1 MQLKQL
7 VQPSDKVAIPAL
19 LFLWFLLQLWG
30 YSKFGITSSADTPFY
45 IAQANDWLEGTWPEG
60 RERWYSSYSLT
71 IALVIA
77 ITGSASY
84 IVVVQVLLS
93 LVAML
98 ALYKLGNEVSKQYKA
113 GFIACIMYLFFFKLQ
128 QWNYFIYA
136 ESLAISGAIIVLCFL
151 VKAKKMLPVMLT
163 AVVLCY
169 VVFLRPNGLG
179 VLVAS
184 FMYLIA
190 HTYQKRQLIKQQLVI
205 GSATFIIMI
214 LYISNRMLATEVASF
229 IDSYSRGELVY
240 PNHTLGFKPDQNLT
254 KPSPENPPL
263 LQLLL
268 FAVQNSWYFLQ
279 LCMLKLVLFIFHV
292 KPYFSIF
299 HNIYLLLFLPVVY
312 LYFCSALKIVP
323 LPVAAFALTVFTLQ
337 AAIVS
342 ISSENW
348 DGRFLL
354 PVLPPVFLVAAIGL
368 KSYLNKYMNLN

>member
-1 MQLKQL
+1 MQFQQL
-7 VQPSDKVAIPAL
+7 VQPKNFLVVPL
-19 LFLWFLLQLWG
+19 LLLLWLLLQIWG
-30 YSKFGITSSADTPFY
+30 YSKFGVTSSADTPFY
-45 IAQANDWLEGTWPEG
+45 IAQATDWLKGIWPEG

-93 LVAML
+93 MVAML

-136 ESLAISGAIIVLCFL
+136 ESLAISGTIIVLYFL
-151 VKAKKMLPVMLT
+151 VKAKKILPVMLT

-190 HTYQKRQLIKQQLVI
+190 RTYQKRQLTKQQLVI
-205 GSATFIIMI
+205 GSATFMIMI
-214 LYISNRMLATEVASF
+214 LYVSNRMLATEVANF

-240 PNHTLGFKPDQNLT
+240 PNHTLGFKPDHNLI
-254 KPSPENPPL
+254 KPSPSTPPL

-268 FAVQNSWYFLQ
+268 YAVQNTWYFLQ
-279 LCMLKLVLFIFHV
+279 LCVLKLGLFIFHV
-292 KPYFSIF
+292 KPYFGIF
-299 HNIYLLLFLPVVY
+299 HNIYLLLFLPIVY
-312 LYFCSALKIVP
+312 LFFFSALKIVP

-348 DGRFLL
+348 DGRFLF

-368 KSYLNKYMNLN
+368 KSYLNKYMNLS